1 MRRATLFNLDALFA
15 LIVGFVLLFNPLLGP
30 VLPAPGWL
38 VAIVGVGLLAAA
50 CVVGR
55 AGMGKGALV
64 RRIRPFGA
72 ANVATGVVAGVW
84 ALLACDAG
92 GRILVLIIAVGLV
105 ALGVAQFASGGRV
118 EAPGRVGRT
127 NTSRATADE
136 LSRALHHRSP
146 E

>member
-1 MRRATLFNLDALFA
+1 M
-15 LIVGFVLLFNPLLGP
+15 
-30 VLPAPGWL
+30 
-38 VAIVGVGLLAAA
+38 GVGIWFEMFVANPTAYLFQNSDPIGSL
-50 CVVGR
+50 
-55 AGMGKGALV
+55 K
-64 RRIRPFGA
+64 
-72 ANVATGVVAGVW
+72 ANVATAVVAGVW